1 MPTVLMIG
9 AFDTKGAEYDFLR
22 RQILTAGCDVLAV
35 NTGPL
40 GTTDLFPVD
49 IEADE
54 VARAGGGDLAALR
67 AKHDRG
73 EAMKVMS
80 AGAIAV
86 VRRLFQQG
94 RFDGVIGMG
103 GTGGSA
109 VVTAAMRPLPVGVPK
124 LCVSTAAGTA
134 TAATYVGLSDLVLMP
149 SIVDVAGLNRVLR
162 LVLTRA
168 AGAICGMVAAST
180 REATREGAPGATTDA
195 TRPVIAATMFGNTTD
210 CVNACR
216 AALEGAGY
224 EVLVFHATGTGGR
237 QMEMLVEQGLV
248 DAVLDVTT
256 TEWADEICGGVF
268 SAGPDR
274 LSAPG
279 RNGIPHLVVPG
290 CVDMV
295 NFGPVDTV
303 PQKYRDAARKLY
315 EWNPSVTLMR
325 TNVGENRRMGQIFAD
340 KLNAAA
346 GPVAVL
352 VPLRGVSVLDGDGQP
367 FCDREAD
374 RAIFESLKS
383 GLRPGIAFEEIDANI
398 NDPAFSSKAVAMMLG
413 MIAKGTEIK
422 TSHR

>member
-1 MPTVLMIG
+1 
-9 AFDTKGAEYDFLR
+9 
-22 RQILTAGCDVLAV
+22 
-35 NTGPL
+35 
-40 GTTDLFPVD
+40 
-49 IEADE
+49 
-54 VARAGGGDLAALR
+54 
-67 AKHDRG
+67 
-73 EAMKVMS
+73 
-80 AGAIAV
+80 
-86 VRRLFQQG
+86 
-94 RFDGVIGMG
+94 
-103 GTGGSA
+103 
-109 VVTAAMRPLPVGVPK
+109 MRPLPVGVPK

-168 AGAICGMVAAST
+168 AGAICGMVAGAAAS

-195 TRPVIAATMFGNTTD
+195 TRPVIAATMFGNTTE
-210 CVNACR
+210 CVNTCR
-216 AALEGAGY
+216 AALDAAGY

-279 RNGIPHLVVPG
+279 RKGIPHLVVPG

-295 NFGPVDTV
+295 NFGPADTV
-303 PQKYRDAARKLY
+303 PQKYRDAGRKLY
-315 EWNPSVTLMR
+315 EWNPSITLMR
-325 TNVGENRRMGQIFAD
+325 TNTEENRRMGQIFAD

-374 RAIFESLKS
+374 RAMFKMLRA
-383 GLRPGIAFEEIDANI
+383 GLRPDIAFEEIDANI
-398 NDPAFSSKAVAMMLG
+398 NDPAFSSRAVATMLDL
-413 MIAKGTEIK
+413 IAQGKK
-422 TSHR
+422 KSSHR